1 MQRAFVFPGQG
12 SQIVGMGHDL
22 AKNYIVAREVFEE
35 IDDSLGEKLSQLI
48 FNGPEDELRLTRNT
62 QPAMLAMSMA
72 VVRIIES
79 ERRIKINDI
88 VEVVA
93 GHSLGE
99 YSALAATGAISLN
112 DAANLLRLRG
122 EAMQNAVPV
131 GEGAMAALLGVD
143 IKIAEKIVKLSS
155 EGEICDIANDNSSG
169 QVVIS
174 GSIAAIDRAITLSA
188 DMGVKKAITLPVSA
202 PFHCALMSPAA
213 EIMSQALAKTIIDPP
228 LVPII
233 ANVTAKKVTEPFEI
247 KVLLE
252 RQVTA
257 MVRWR
262 ETIMTMSRDGVEL
275 VAEIGPGSILRALT
289 KRIDPSILA
298 VSVGNVEQIENFLK
312 SL

>member
-143 IKIAEKIVKLSS
+143 INIAEKIVKLSS